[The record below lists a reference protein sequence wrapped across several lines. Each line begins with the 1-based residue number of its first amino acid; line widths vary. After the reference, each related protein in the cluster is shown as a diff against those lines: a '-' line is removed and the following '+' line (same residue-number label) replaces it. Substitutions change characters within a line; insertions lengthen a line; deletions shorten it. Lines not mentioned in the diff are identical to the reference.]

1 MVKQMK
7 LSDAIEALCLATV
20 ADGRSPRT
28 VEDYRQK
35 LRPLVAFLGD
45 LEIDQVTTN
54 DLRRFVVDLRSREGR
69 WLDHPNRPQ
78 TAGGL
83 SPASIA
89 GNIRAVKRLFNFLQD
104 DGLLS
109 NNPAARLKG
118 SKPKRGEPK
127 GIGRED
133 LRRLLAAT
141 AGDAPNLVRNR
152 AILLFLADTGCRVG
166 GLVGLRLADLDLEGK
181 TALLVEKGDKARRVP
196 FSEPTA
202 AALARWLAIRPEGG
216 AAVFCHL
223 ETGATLDTQA
233 IREVLRRLAVT
244 AGATGPVNPHSFRHA
259 FAREFIISGGDMGS
273 LADLLG
279 HADIATTW
287 ESYAIFKLAELQAK
301 HAQHSPIARMGREGE
316 L

>member
-7 LSDAIEALCLATV
+7 LTDAIDALCLATI

-45 LEIDQVTTN
+45 REIDQVSTN
-54 DLRRFVVDLRSREGR
+54 DLRRFVADLRGRESR
-69 WLDHPNRPQ
+69 WLDHPNRPE

-89 GNIRAVKRLFNFLQD
+89 GNVRAVKRLFNFLQD
-104 DGLLS
+104 DGLLAT
-109 NNPAARLKG
+109 NPAARLKG

-133 LRRLLAAT
+133 LRRLLSAT

-166 GLVGLRLADLDLEGK
+166 GLVGLRLVDVDMEGR
-181 TALLVEKGDKARRVP
+181 TALLVEKGEKARRVP

-202 AALARWLAIRPEGG
+202 AALSRWLAMRPEGET
-216 AAVFCHL
+216 VFCHL
-223 ETGATLDTQA
+223 ETGARLDPQA
-233 IREVLRRLAVT
+233 VREVLRRLAVT

-279 HADIATTW
+279 HADISTTW

-301 HAQHSPIARMGREGE
+301 HQQHSPIARMGREGE